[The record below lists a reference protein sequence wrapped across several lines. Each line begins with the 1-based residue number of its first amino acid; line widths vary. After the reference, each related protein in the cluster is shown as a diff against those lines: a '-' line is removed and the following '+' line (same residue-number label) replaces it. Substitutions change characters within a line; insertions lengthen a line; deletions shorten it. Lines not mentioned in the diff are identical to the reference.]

1 MGHPRTGA
9 SIVQIKAVGALMQ
22 AGGFTFKEAA
32 VIITKLEDQGLAIY
46 KKKTPKLTRATIH
59 KPA

>member
-1 MGHPRTGA
+1 
-9 SIVQIKAVGALMQ
+9 MQ

-32 VIITKLEDQGLAIY
+32 VIMTKLEAQGLAIY

>member
-1 MGHPRTGA
+1 M
-9 SIVQIKAVGALMQ
+9 QIKAVGALMQ

-32 VIITKLEDQGLAIY
+32 VIIVKLEEQGLAIY
-46 KKKTPKLTRATIH
+46 KKKTPKLPRATIH